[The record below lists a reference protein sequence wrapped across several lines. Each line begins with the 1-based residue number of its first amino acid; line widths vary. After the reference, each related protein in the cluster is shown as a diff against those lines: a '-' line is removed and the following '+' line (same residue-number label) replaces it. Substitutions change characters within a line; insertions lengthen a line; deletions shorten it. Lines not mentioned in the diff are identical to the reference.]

1 MHHFEYKRGELYC
14 EAVPLSKIA
23 AEVGTPTY
31 VYSHATLARHFRAFD
46 RAFGGVPHLI
56 CFAMKANSNL
66 AVLRAF
72 VKLGGGVDIVSG
84 GELFRA
90 LTAGTPPD
98 RIVYSGV
105 GKTREEMRYA
115 LTCGGK
121 GILQFN
127 VESAAEMIALDEV
140 ARGLGLRAPV
150 SIRVNPDINPK
161 THPYIS
167 TGLKK
172 SKFGVPVTE
181 AFQLYEAARG
191 LKGIRIQGVS
201 CHIGSQITTLG
212 PFREALAKV
221 SEIVKTLRAKGFDIQ
236 TLDLGG
242 GLGIPYHNERP
253 PSPEQYGAALR
264 KGLKHLGCR
273 VLFEPGRVLVG
284 NAGIFLTA
292 VLYKKGQKGK
302 TFVVADGA
310 MNDLIRPALY
320 GSYHEIRPVLLRQ
333 RLRRIKRETV
343 DVVGPVCESG
353 DFFAEKR
360 PLPVLESG
368 DLLAVM
374 SAGAYGFVM
383 SSNYNSRPRA
393 AEVLVNGDEHFV
405 IRQREEYKDLLHGEH
420 VPKFL
425 V

>member
-1 MHHFEYKRGELYC
+1 MHHFDYKKGELHC
-14 EAVPLSKIA
+14 EDVPLSRIA
-23 AEVGTPTY
+23 AEVGTPAY
-31 VYSHATLARHFRAFD
+31 VYSYATLARHFQVFD
-46 RAFGGVPHLI
+46 RAFDGLPRLI
-56 CFAMKANSNL
+56 CFAMKANSNI

-90 LTAGTPPD
+90 ITAGAPPD

-105 GKTREEMRYA
+105 GKTREEMRFA
-115 LTCGGK
+115 LTCGGR

-127 VESAAEMIALDEV
+127 VESEAEMFVLDEV
-140 ARGLGLRAPV
+140 ARGLGRTAPV

-172 SKFGVPVTE
+172 SKFGVPV
-181 AFQLYEAARG
+181 AQALKLYEAARNLSG
-191 LKGIRIQGVS
+191 VRIQGVS
-201 CHIGSQITTLG
+201 CHIGSQITTLA
-212 PFREALAKV
+212 PFRDALSRV
-221 SEIVKTLRAKGFDIQ
+221 SEIVKVLRARGFDIRH
-236 TLDLGG
+236 LDLGG
-242 GLGIPYHNERP
+242 GLGIPYRNEKP
-253 PSPEQYGAALR
+253 PSPREYGAALR
-264 KGLKHLGCR
+264 KGLKYLGVR

-284 NAGIFLTA
+284 NAGVLLTS
-292 VLYKKGQKGK
+292 VLYKKGTKGK
-302 TFVVADGA
+302 SFVVVDGA

-320 GSYHEIRPVLLRQ
+320 GSYHELRPLKKGGKGR
-333 RLRRIKRETV
+333 RETV

-360 PLPVLESG
+360 PLPVLQSG
-368 DLLAVM
+368 DVLALM

-383 SSNYNSRPRA
+383 ASNYNSRPRA
-393 AEVLVNGDEHFV
+393 AEVMVNGDEFFV
-405 IRQREEYKDLLHGEH
+405 VRKREEYKDLLHGEH

-425 V
+425 I

>member
-1 MHHFEYKRGELYC
+1 MHHFEYRKKELYC
-14 EAVPLSKIA
+14 EGVPLSRIA
-23 AEVGTPTY
+23 KEVGTPAY
-31 VYSHATLARHFRAFD
+31 VYSYATLERHFKAFD
-46 RAFGGVPHLI
+46 GAFQGLPHLV
-56 CFAMKANSNL
+56 CFAMKANSNI
-66 AVLRAF
+66 AILRAF

-105 GKTREEMRYA
+105 GKTRDEMKYA
-115 LTCGGK
+115 LTCGGSGE

-127 VESAAEMIALDEV
+127 VESTAEMFVLDEV
-140 ARGLGLRAPV
+140 ARSLGRQAPV

-172 SKFGVPVTE
+172 SKFGIPVAE
-181 AFQLYEAARG
+181 ALKLYETAKS

-201 CHIGSQITTLG
+201 CHIGSQITTLS
-212 PFREALAKV
+212 PFRDTLKKIT
-221 SEIVKTLRAKGFDIQ
+221 EIVKTLRGRGIEIRHV
-236 TLDLGG
+236 DLGG
-242 GLGIPYHNERP
+242 GLGIPYKGETP
-253 PSPEQYGAALR
+253 PSPKQYGDALR
-264 KGLKHLGCR
+264 QGLKGLNCKI
-273 VLFEPGRVLVG
+273 LFEPGRVLVG
-284 NAGIFLTA
+284 NAGVLLTT
-292 VLYKKGQKGK
+292 VLYQKGQTGK
-302 TFVVADGA
+302 KFAVIDGA

-320 GSYHEIRPVLLRQ
+320 GSYHEIRPLKASSK
-333 RLRRIKRETV
+333 KRETV

-360 PLPVLESG
+360 ALPVLESG
-368 DLLAVM
+368 DVLAVM

-393 AEVLVNGDEHFV
+393 AEVMVSGDAYHV
-405 IRQREEYKDLLHGEH
+405 IRKREEYKDLLHGEH